1 MNDSVFQVRID
12 SNQRFEAEEIVKH
25 MGLTMADVV
34 RMLTAQIIETGTI
47 PFEIKTNYRPKKKL
61 FASGIAHEHANPD
74 LLKQEKDAWKSY
86 IEGKYGL
93 T

>member
-1 MNDSVFQVRID
+1 MNDSVFQVRMD
-12 SNQRFEAEEIVKH
+12 SNQRYEAEEIVNH

-61 FASGIAHEHANPD
+61 YASGIAHKYADPSLIKE
-74 LLKQEKDAWKSY
+74 EKDAWKKY
-86 IEGKYGL
+86 IEGKYG
-93 T
+93 TT